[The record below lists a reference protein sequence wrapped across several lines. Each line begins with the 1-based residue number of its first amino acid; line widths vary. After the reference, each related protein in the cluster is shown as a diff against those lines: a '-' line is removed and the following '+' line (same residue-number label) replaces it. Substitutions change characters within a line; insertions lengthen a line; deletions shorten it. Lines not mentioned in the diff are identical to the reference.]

1 MGWKKSWRETLL
13 FSTPLGILDGD
24 RFVGQFKHDLSLMSH
39 DNGIVGHGIPYL
51 KEVFLIV
58 VTDLYGLGA
67 YTRWSDDD
75 IETMT

>member
-1 MGWKKSWRETLL
+1 
-13 FSTPLGILDGD
+13 
-24 RFVGQFKHDLSLMSH
+24 MSH